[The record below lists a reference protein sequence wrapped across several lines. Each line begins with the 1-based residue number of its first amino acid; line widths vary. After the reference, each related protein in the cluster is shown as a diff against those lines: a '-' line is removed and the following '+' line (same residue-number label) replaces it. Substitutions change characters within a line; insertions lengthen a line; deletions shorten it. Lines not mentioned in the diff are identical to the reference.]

1 MRELSVVVAAA
12 RVCCGIST
20 VITELVVPA
29 CIHGG
34 NKHPLLV
41 EALALTYRWLSP
53 VASRS

>member
-20 VITELVVPA
+20 VITELLSE